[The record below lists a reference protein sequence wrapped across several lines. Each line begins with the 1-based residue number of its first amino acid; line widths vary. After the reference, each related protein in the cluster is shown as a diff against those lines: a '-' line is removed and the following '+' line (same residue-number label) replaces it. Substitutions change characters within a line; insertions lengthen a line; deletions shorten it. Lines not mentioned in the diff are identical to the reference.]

1 MISRIAIF
9 IFLIILL
16 PEAYIYKV
24 HLRRRGPMQR
34 WKRVMWW
41 LPTAVLSVY
50 TVALCCIPDFAPSDQ
65 LWLNLYLLL
74 FGLFAAPKFLF
85 MLSSLI
91 GLGVKRGFGLHRNYG
106 TLMGLSLS
114 VVVVAAV
121 LYGSFVGVQRLTVR
135 HVEIEFSDLPKSF
148 DGYRIVHIS
157 DLHVGSIPHGLLSR
171 AVDSINAAHAD
182 AVMMTGDLQNMQPG
196 ELPPVAPLLSR
207 LKARDGVFAVLGN
220 HDYGMYVA
228 GPDSLKAANEARL
241 VRLERGFGW
250 QLLLNE
256 NRVVRRGN
264 DSIVVAGEQNVGRP
278 PFPMKGDLR
287 RTLRGVGQGA
297 FVVLMQHDPWA
308 WEQTIL
314 PQSRV
319 QLTLSGHTHGGQIS
333 VLGLRPTQFNNN
345 EDCGLYFRNR
355 RALYVSS
362 GLGGFVPFR
371 LGVYPE
377 IVVITLKVKNKV
389 H

>member
-1 MISRIAIF
+1 MPWWKQ
-9 IFLIILL
+9 FL
-16 PEAYIYKV
+16 
-24 HLRRRGPMQR
+24 
-34 WKRVMWW
+34 WW
-41 LPTAVLSVY
+41 LPTAVLVVY
-50 TVALCCIPDFAPSDQ
+50 TIALCCIPDFAPSDQ

-114 VVVVAAV
+114 VVIVAAV
-121 LYGSFVGVQRLTVR
+121 LYGSFVGVRRLNVR
-135 HVEIEFSDLPKSF
+135 HVEIEFSDLPRAF
-148 DGYRIVHIS
+148 DGYRIVHIT
-157 DLHVGSIPHGLLSR
+157 DLHVGSIPHDLLAR
-171 AVDSINAAHAD
+171 AVDSVNAAHAD
-182 AVMMTGDLQNMQPG
+182 AVMMTGDLQNMQPS
-196 ELPPVAPLLSR
+196 ELPPVAGLLSR
-207 LKARDGVFAVLGN
+207 LKARDGVFSVLGN
-220 HDYGMYVA
+220 HDYSMYVSA
-228 GPDSLKAANEARL
+228 SDSVKATDEARL
-241 VRLERGFGW
+241 VGMERGFGW

-256 NRVVRRGN
+256 NRVLRRGR

-287 RTLRGVGQGA
+287 MTLRGVGKDA

-319 QLTLSGHTHGGQIS
+319 QLTLSGHTHGGQVS
-333 VLGLRPTQFNNN
+333 LMGLRPTQINNN
-345 EDCGLYFRNR
+345 EDCGLYFRSG

-377 IVVITLKVKNKV
+377 IVVITLKVKR
-389 H
+389 